1 MGQVALQVKT
11 PQPDMAEIER
21 AAQGANARDYE
32 LQNAPQRSELE
43 ALKLQD
49 EIGGQS
55 ALAGYRK
62 AQGEGDPDAM
72 GKLDAYPKIQKEV
85 YDAFDGMKPEEF
97 MFAKK
102 KATAFSR
109 AAQYVLSIDD
119 TTPEGKQ
126 AKMKA
131 WNESLRVLREDEFI
145 SDDQYRQMIQSGPSD
160 LVLQQALTVDDYVRK
175 YGGKNS
181 KTNDAEY
188 EGLRRDKIKAE
199 IEKLRTPAGS
209 KPKDGTDSNDRR
221 LIEANRALTK
231 WEEDNL
237 PSPEDL
243 AKKKTEIWARM
254 GLGGDEVASE
264 PPATGEADTA
274 MPPATEEGEP
284 DVLQQA
290 RDAIAAGA
298 DPDAVKKRLEE
309 SGIDATGL

>member
-1 MGQVALQVKT
+1 MGQVALQVKA

-102 KATAFSR
+102 KARAFGR
-109 AAQYVLSIDD
+109 AAQYVLSLPKDSPERKEAWDESLKVLRQEQYIDD
-119 TTPEGKQ
+119 
-126 AKMKA
+126 
-131 WNESLRVLREDEFI
+131 R
-145 SDDQYRQMIQSGPSD
+145 QYQQMIQSGPSD
-160 LVLQQALTVDDYVRK
+160 LVLQQAMTVDDYVK
-175 YGGKNS
+175 SYGGKNS

-209 KPKDGTDSNDRR
+209 KPKDGTASNDRR

-264 PPATGEADTA
+264 PPATDEADTA

-309 SGIDATGL
+309 NGIDATGL